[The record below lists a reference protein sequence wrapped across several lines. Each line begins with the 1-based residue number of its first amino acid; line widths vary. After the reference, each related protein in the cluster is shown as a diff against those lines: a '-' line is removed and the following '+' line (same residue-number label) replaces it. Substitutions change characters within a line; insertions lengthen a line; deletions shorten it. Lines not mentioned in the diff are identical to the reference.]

1 MIKQVFN
8 YFLKVVGAAYS
19 GLLAMIIVII
29 PIRLITYDHVIEF
42 VVSSVICVAT
52 SMAVIL
58 VLCMKDGYDDDGKV
72 SLGKAILYMSL
83 AVLLYD
89 LLTVILQ
96 YYTGAATNVC
106 DIAIVIKNLDRTTS
120 LKEMADEHGG
130 AMFVSLIIQTIP
142 FIPAMIAGYML
153 GGKKRQRS
161 RQKLTGE

>member
-8 YFLKVVGAAYS
+8 YFLKVVGAAYV
-19 GLLAMIIVII
+19 GLLTMIVVVV
-29 PIRLITYDHVIEF
+29 PIRLITHDFVIEF
-42 VVSSVICVAT
+42 VISSVICVIA
-52 SMAVIL
+52 SMAALL
-58 VLCMKDGYDDDGKV
+58 VMCMKDGYDDDGKV
-72 SLGKAILYMSL
+72 SLGKVILYMSL

-130 AMFVSLIIQTIP
+130 AMFVSLIVQTIP
-142 FIPAMIAGYML
+142 FIPAMIAGYLL

-161 RQKLTGE
+161 RQKLTGK